1 MTGILVVTGSSRGIG
16 AATARLGAAAGYA
29 VCVNYNESEEDA
41 EEIVR
46 AVTAVGGKAIAVQA
60 DMAVADDIVRLF
72 TEVDATLGP
81 VTALVN
87 NAAMLGGERRV
98 DEAEAEHLARL
109 WAVNV
114 TGPFLC
120 AREAIRRMSTAH
132 GGKGGAIVN
141 VSSLAGKMGGIGP
154 RAHYAASKGALNA
167 FTQSLAREVATEGI
181 RVNAVLPGTTA
192 TSIHDGVGGQARLQA
207 MAALTPM
214 KRWAVPEEVAETIL
228 WLLSDKASYVTGALL
243 DVSGGY

>member
-1 MTGILVVTGSSRGIG
+1 MTKILVVTGASRGIG
-16 AATARLGAAAGYA
+16 DATAQLGAAAGYA
-29 VCVNYNESEEDA
+29 VCVAYNESAAAA
-41 EEIVR
+41 EEVVR
-46 AVTAVGGKAIAVQA
+46 AVTTAGGEAIAVQG
-60 DMAVADDIVRLF
+60 DMGSADDIVRLF
-72 TEVDATLGP
+72 TEVDAALGP

-98 DEAEAEHLARL
+98 DEAEEDHLARL
-109 WAVNV
+109 WAVNF

-120 AREAIRRMSTAH
+120 AREAIRRMSTTH

-167 FTQSLAREVATEGI
+167 FTQSLAREVATESI
-181 RVNAVLPGTTA
+181 HVNAVLPGTTA
-192 TSIHDGVGGQARLQA
+192 TGIHDGVGGQAHMEA

-214 KRWAVPEEVAETIL
+214 KRWATPEEVAETIL

>member
-1 MTGILVVTGSSRGIG
+1 MTGILVVTGASRGIG
-16 AATARLGAAAGYA
+16 AAVARLGAAAGYA
-29 VCVNYNESEEDA
+29 VCVAYNERAEAA

-46 AVTAVGGKAIAVQA
+46 AITAAGGKAIAVQG
-60 DMAVADDIVRLF
+60 DIGVIDDIVRLF
-72 TEVDATLGP
+72 TEVDAALGP
-81 VTALVN
+81 VSALVN
-87 NAAMLGGERRV
+87 NAAILGGERRV
-98 DEAEAEHLARL
+98 DEAEEEHLARQ

-141 VSSLAGKMGGIGP
+141 VSSLAGKMGGIGL

-192 TSIHDGVGGQARLQA
+192 TGIHDGVGGQARLEA

-214 KRWAVPEEVAETIL
+214 KRWAAPEEVAETIL
-228 WLLSDKASYVTGALL
+228 WLLSDKASYVTGALV

>member
-1 MTGILVVTGSSRGIG
+1 MTEVLVVTGASRGIG

-29 VCVNYNESEEDA
+29 VCVAYNESTKGAEDV
-41 EEIVR
+41 IR
-46 AVTAVGGKAIAVQA
+46 AITIGGGEAIAVQG
-60 DMAVADDIVRLF
+60 DMASAADIVRLF
-72 TEVDATLGP
+72 KEVDAALGP

-87 NAAMLGGERRV
+87 NAALLGGERRV
-98 DEAEAEHLARL
+98 DEAEDEQLARL
-109 WAVNV
+109 WAVNI

-120 AREAIRRMSTAH
+120 AREAIRRMSTAR
-132 GGKGGAIVN
+132 GGQGGAIVN

-167 FTQSLAREVATEGI
+167 FTQSLAREVAGEGI

-192 TSIHDGVGGQARLQA
+192 TSIHDGVGGRTRMEA

-214 KRWAVPEEVAETIL
+214 KRWAEPEEVAESIL
-228 WLLSDKASYVTGALL
+228 WLLSDKASYVTGSLV